1 MKVVVLNA
9 SPRQNGLVS
18 QMLNIIIEHLPKEC
32 EVSFVTTN
40 SLSLRPCIG
49 CMKCRTTLNCCLPED
64 DAQRIL
70 KEIKEADALVV
81 GSPCYWGNMNGYL
94 KVLFDRI
101 VYGMMGESPSGI
113 PIPLHKGKQ
122 AIIVTTCTTPFPFN
136 ILFKQSRGA
145 VKALREILK
154 WSGFKI
160 VGTIEKGGTRKHPEL
175 TESEKKKCIRLAG
188 KLKKN

>member
-9 SPRQNGLVS
+9 SPRKNGLVS
-18 QMLNIIIEHLPKEC
+18 QMLNLIIESLPQGC
-32 EVSFVTTN
+32 ESSLVHIN
-40 SLSLRPCIG
+40 SLTLRPCIG

-70 KEIKEADALVV
+70 KEITEADALIV

-101 VYGMMGESPSGI
+101 VYGMMGESPSGV

-136 ILFKQSRGA
+136 ILFKQSRGT

-160 VGTIEKGGTRKHPEL
+160 VGTLEKGGTRKHPEL
-175 TESEKKKCIRLAG
+175 TESEKKKCIRLAR

>member
-9 SPRQNGLVS
+9 SPRKNGLVS

-136 ILFKQSRGA
+136 ILFKQSRGT

-160 VGTIEKGGTRKHPEL
+160 VGTLEKGGTRKHPEL
-175 TESEKKKCIRLAG
+175 TESEKKKCIRLAR
-188 KLKKN
+188 KFKKN